1 MFMLPK
7 NMTRHSLVVFLQV
20 PGRWSR
26 RRVQPLDRL
35 PGCQLG
41 SLFGQATEGRLQP
54 GLPDGDGQV
63 VDGRADLGHVARVL
77 DIRPEIGQDSLL
89 AFKSQQKQLF
99 NNILGR
105 DALQA

>member
-1 MFMLPK
+1 
-7 NMTRHSLVVFLQV
+7 
-20 PGRWSR
+20 
-26 RRVQPLDRL
+26 
-35 PGCQLG
+35 
-41 SLFGQATEGRLQP
+41 
-54 GLPDGDGQV
+54 V

>member
-1 MFMLPK
+1 MLQK
-7 NMTRHSLVVFLQV
+7 NMTRHILVVFLQV

-41 SLFGQATEGRLQP
+41 SLFGQATESWLQP

-77 DIRPEIGQDSLL
+77 DVRPEIGQDSLL

-99 NNILGR
+99 NTELGR
-105 DALQA
+105 DALQAKM